1 MKLSNPNSQP
11 DPVGWKPVDLA
22 NGKTDLTVQF
32 SAEQQTSLRSAAQD
46 VVASGRPLGEFT
58 YPTQSKDALSE
69 DLHRAA
75 REVDSGRGIVILQG
89 FPLAD
94 SSLAEIEAM
103 YWLVGLRFGI
113 PVSQSVM
120 GEHLGH
126 VEDVSDIDPDARAYR
141 SHWELGLHTD
151 ISDIVSF
158 LCVRR
163 AASGGASRFA
173 SATALHDEMLSRHP
187 DALEILYRGFH
198 WHRLGEQTEGDSSI
212 TEHRVPF
219 FSERDGYVSCRY
231 IRNYIREAAYDL
243 GGLTSEQEQALDLFD
258 ELARSKEFCLEC
270 MLEPGEAVV
279 MNNHTILH
287 ARTAFE
293 DGAGPAD
300 KRLLLRLWMAS
311 HNPRPTQ
318 PHIEGFGTGR
328 AGGIAARDKAT
339 PSFRRRA
346 SAE

>member
-1 MKLSNPNSQP
+1 MTFSYPDSQP
-11 DPVGWKPVDLA
+11 ERTSWKAVDLA
-22 NGKTDLTVQF
+22 NGKADLTVQL
-32 SAEQQTSLRSAAQD
+32 SAEQQSGLRTAAQD
-46 VVASGRPLGEFT
+46 LVASGQPLASFT
-58 YPTQSKDALSE
+58 NHMQPTDVLSE
-69 DLHRAA
+69 TLRRAA

-89 FPLAD
+89 IPLAE
-94 SSLAEIEAM
+94 STLAEIEAM
-103 YWLVGLRFGI
+103 YWLLGLRFGT

-120 GEHLGH
+120 GERLGH

-163 AASGGASRFA
+163 AASGGTSRFA
-173 SATALHDEMLSRHP
+173 SAIALHDAMLSRHP
-187 DALEILYRGFH
+187 EVLEILYRGFH
-198 WHRLGEQTEGDSSI
+198 WHLLGEQVEGESSS
-212 TEHRVPF
+212 TQHLVPL

-231 IRNYIREAAYDL
+231 IRNYIREAAHDL
-243 GGLTSEQEQALDLFD
+243 GELTAEQEQALDLFD

-279 MNNHTILH
+279 MNNLTTLH

-293 DGAGPAD
+293 NGVDLAD
-300 KRLLLRLWMAS
+300 KRLLLRLWMMS
-311 HNPRPTQ
+311 HTPRPTR
-318 PHIEGFGTGR
+318 PEIEVFGTGR
-328 AGGIAARDKAT
+328 AGGIAARENAT